1 MYVLEYKQLHIVR
14 EEQTKNRTCQ
24 SYRWK
29 QAAICESREPL
40 EAIRSAKTRPEE
52 WRVVP
57 MGDSA
62 AENCLYEKF
71 KKYQV
76 PASSVEDF
84 RRRYTKPDRFAQR
97 GPEYQ
102 AAVLQAARDDLA
114 QFGYTIISRHD
125 SVTGE
130 VLAYYEPN
138 EQEVSQ

>member
-1 MYVLEYKQLHIVR
+1 MSI
-14 EEQTKNRTCQ
+14 
-24 SYRWK
+24 
-29 QAAICESREPL
+29 
-40 EAIRSAKTRPEE
+40 
-52 WRVVP
+52 
-57 MGDSA
+57 
-62 AENCLYEKF
+62 LYEKF

-125 SVTGE
+125 CVTGE
-130 VLAYYEPN
+130 VLAYNEPN

>member
-1 MYVLEYKQLHIVR
+1 MSI
-14 EEQTKNRTCQ
+14 
-24 SYRWK
+24 
-29 QAAICESREPL
+29 
-40 EAIRSAKTRPEE
+40 
-52 WRVVP
+52 
-57 MGDSA
+57 
-62 AENCLYEKF
+62 LYEKF

-125 SVTGE
+125 SLTAPASASAAGWNRPFPSIYLNLNRPIHCF
-130 VLAYYEPN
+130 VL
-138 EQEVSQ
+138 

>member
-1 MYVLEYKQLHIVR
+1 MSI
-14 EEQTKNRTCQ
+14 
-24 SYRWK
+24 
-29 QAAICESREPL
+29 
-40 EAIRSAKTRPEE
+40 
-52 WRVVP
+52 
-57 MGDSA
+57 
-62 AENCLYEKF
+62 LYEKF

-76 PASSVEDF
+76 PASSVEAF
-84 RRRYTKPDRFAQR
+84 HCRYTKTDRFAQR
-97 GPEYQ
+97 APEYQ

>member
-1 MYVLEYKQLHIVR
+1 MKQSVPPKLAP
-14 EEQTKNRTCQ
+14 KNGALSPWATAQQRIEGDC
-24 SYRWK
+24 
-29 QAAICESREPL
+29 PL
-40 EAIRSAKTRPEE
+40 SI
-52 WRVVP
+52 
-57 MGDSA
+57 
-62 AENCLYEKF
+62 LYEKF

-138 EQEVSQ
+138 EQGVSQ